1 MGFLCLRPCTTASQR
16 ASRWDEAGFRN
27 LRASEIKHGRAA
39 MMAALGAVVQ
49 HYVKFPGFE
58 GVPAGLDAVITA
70 PGTYGALVMFP
81 GSTFHCL
88 DVISAFWWC
97 SV

>member
-1 MGFLCLRPCTTASQR
+1 
-16 ASRWDEAGFRN
+16 
-27 LRASEIKHGRAA
+27 

-88 DVISAFWWC
+88 DVISAFSWLRLTSPARFRRTLRRLRC
-97 SV
+97 AGARRVD